1 MPFLPVPLI
10 LESVTADD
18 VHSVAAD
25 QADNAARGLAAL
37 IQAQR
42 EVATAGETGP
52 QIPAAPHPHP
62 AEAIDALAAH
72 LRELG
77 AESEAE
83 RRLKRVL
90 PWITSFVVHLGLIVL
105 GFAVV
110 TAVRLMRD
118 EDPVL
123 IVADFNQ
130 PQYEPLFL
138 MSPNVSPQTERAA
151 QDQAPTDTRSATL
164 TEQLRRLEIDPLSMI
179 SDAASPSELAEFA
192 PRPREATASFVGL
205 TGSNARKIVYIV
217 DASGSMIGTLPII
230 IEELARSIDA
240 LSPDQE
246 FAIVFFQKNEAVV
259 APPGDRLV
267 KAVADE
273 KLRVL
278 KWARDSVIPAGRS
291 NPVAAIEKG
300 LSFKP
305 DVIFLLSNNITGAG
319 VFEIDQK
326 DLLDLL
332 DQLNPVDRATGR
344 RRTQI
349 QCVQFLDPDPL
360 DTLRRIAEIH
370 GGPRGYKFLDR
381 RELGIGLQ

>member
-1 MPFLPVPLI
+1 M
-10 LESVTADD
+10 TAGD
-18 VHSVAAD
+18 VHPVLADEADEAAG
-25 QADNAARGLAAL
+25 GLAAL
-37 IQAQR
+37 IEAQR
-42 EVATAGETGP
+42 DLAAEAGADGAAVGAET
-52 QIPAAPHPHP
+52 QPHP
-62 AEAIDALAAH
+62 AEPIDALAEH

-77 AESEAE
+77 AETEAE

-90 PWITSFVVHLGLIVL
+90 PWVTSFVAHLGLIVL

-110 TAVRLMRD
+110 TAVRLMRE

-130 PQYEPLFL
+130 PRYEPLAL
-138 MSPNVSPQTERAA
+138 MNPNISPETERAA
-151 QDQAPTDTRSATL
+151 QDQRPTDAAASTL
-164 TEQLRRLEIDPLSMI
+164 TEQLRRLEIDPLSVI

-230 IEELARSIDA
+230 IEELARSIEA
-240 LSPDQE
+240 LSADQE
-246 FAIVFFQKNEAVV
+246 FAVVFFQRNDALT
-259 APPGDRLV
+259 APPGTRLMR
-267 KAVADE
+267 ATAEE

-278 KWARDSVIPAGRS
+278 QWARDTVIPAGRS

-332 DQLNPVDRATGR
+332 DQLNPVDRTTGR

-360 DTLRRIAEIH
+360 DTLRKIAEIH